1 MKKILQRIGLLA
13 VAVMLLWGWQGME
26 AKADENQFT
35 IDDSAMDLGSYDKGK
50 TKIVIEKMS
59 SEDAYYLDVYSKDGY
74 YFVNAPKVEVCYNN
88 KTMSQPSGDELRLD
102 GTYYRYCIGKA
113 SEYTENAYEVKIS
126 GGNPQQ
132 ITYIKSINIEITSPV
147 AGEVL
152 PTNWTSP
159 TEGVRLYLR
168 WMKDGKMINGDVK
181 AGADTDYEATLQ
193 LFPLKGYRFDT
204 KAILVLPNKYNQ
216 MRVFDDGTL
225 INLSYS
231 LSSRDTQTSN
241 PDNTNPGNTNSEIT
255 SDSWKK
261 WTINTDKLENC
272 GIARNYGYSDELD
285 DKKAHLYLGV
295 YPEVGYTFVEEP
307 KVTWNGNPLQLLTD
321 HAYNSEWH
329 NYLLDDNGS
338 GIIVVEA
345 KAVKKETN
353 APETSAPASNDDS
366 SEEPY
371 KIINGAKGTWNG
383 STTEGLTIRGD
394 GDFAKFAGVRVD
406 GNWIPS
412 AHYEAKAGSTI
423 VTLKPSYLASLS
435 EGEHTVDIMWIDD
448 SASTTFTVA
457 ANTAAA
463 QPELDSVPK
472 TGEGV
477 MGWMPEILLL
487 VGAGLVTF
495 GGLLRR
501 RSKIHL

>member
-1 MKKILQRIGLLA
+1 MQMKKILQRIGLLA
-13 VAVMLLWGWQGME
+13 MAGMLLWGWQGMN
-26 AKADENQFT
+26 AKAADANKFT
-35 IDDSAMDLGSYDKGK
+35 IDDSVMDLGSYDKGK
-50 TKIVIEKMS
+50 TKIVIEEMS
-59 SEDAYYLDVYSKDGY
+59 GEEVYYLDVYSKDGY
-74 YFVNAPKVEVCYNN
+74 YFVDAPEVEVCHNN
-88 KTMSQPSGDELRLD
+88 NASMSHPSGYDQLTD
-102 GTYYRYCIGKA
+102 GTYYRYCIGKVL
-113 SEYTENAYEVKIS
+113 EYTENAYKVKIS

-159 TEGVRLYLR
+159 TKGVRLYLF
-168 WMKDGKMINGDVK
+168 WTKDGKMMNRDVK
-181 AGADTDYEATLQ
+181 AGADTDYKAILQ

-204 KAILVLPNKYNQ
+204 NAIQIFPNNYNEIKSC
-216 MRVFDDGTL
+216 DSTN
-225 INLSYS
+225 INLTYS
-231 LSSRDTQTSN
+231 LSSRDAQTSN

-261 WTINTDKLENC
+261 WTINTDKVENC
-272 GIARNYGYSDELD
+272 GISRGYGYSDELD
-285 DKKAHLYLGV
+285 DKKTHLYLGV
-295 YPEVGYTFVEEP
+295 YPEDGYTFVEEP

-321 HAYNSEWH
+321 HAFNSEWH
-329 NYLLDDNGS
+329 DYLLDDNGS

-353 APETSAPASNDDS
+353 APASNDDS

-371 KIINGAKGTWNG
+371 KIINGAKSIWNG

-394 GDFAKFAGVRVD
+394 GDFDKFAGVRVD

-412 AHYEAKAGSTI
+412 AHYEAKSGSTI

-477 MGWMPEILLL
+477 MGWMPEALLL
-487 VGAGLVTF
+487 AAAGLTAM
-495 GGLLRR
+495 GALRLKR
-501 RSKIHL
+501 AK

>member
-13 VAVMLLWGWQGME
+13 MAGMLLWGWQGMN
-26 AKADENQFT
+26 AKAADANKFT
-35 IDDSAMDLGSYDKGK
+35 IDDSVMDLGSYDKGK
-50 TKIVIEKMS
+50 TKIVIEEMS
-59 SEDAYYLDVYSKDGY
+59 GEEVYYLDVYSKDGY
-74 YFVNAPKVEVCYNN
+74 YFVDAPEVEVCHNN
-88 KTMSQPSGDELRLD
+88 NASMSHPSGYDQLTD
-102 GTYYRYCIGKA
+102 GNYYRYCIGKVL
-113 SEYTENAYEVKIS
+113 EYTENAYKVKIS

-159 TEGVRLYLR
+159 TKGVRLYLF
-168 WMKDGKMINGDVK
+168 WTKDSNMINGDVK

-204 KAILVLPNKYNQ
+204 NAIQIFPNKYNWSKI
-216 MRVFDDGTL
+216 FDSTHIYL
-225 INLSYS
+225 VYS
-231 LSSRDTQTSN
+231 LSTREAQPSN

-255 SDSWKK
+255 SDSWEK
-261 WTINTDKLENC
+261 
-272 GIARNYGYSDELD
+272 
-285 DKKAHLYLGV
+285 
-295 YPEVGYTFVEEP
+295 
-307 KVTWNGNPLQLLTD
+307 
-321 HAYNSEWH
+321 
-329 NYLLDDNGS
+329 
-338 GIIVVEA
+338 
-345 KAVKKETN
+345 KKETN

-412 AHYEAKAGSTI
+412 VHYEAKSGSTI
-423 VTLKPSYLASLS
+423 VTLKPSYLASLA

-487 VGAGLVTF
+487 VAAGLTIM
-495 GGLLRR
+495 GALRL
-501 RSKIHL
+501 KKAK

>member
-13 VAVMLLWGWQGME
+13 MAGMLLWGWQGMN
-26 AKADENQFT
+26 AKAADANKFT
-35 IDDSAMDLGSYDKGK
+35 IDDSVMDLGSYDKGK
-50 TKIVIEKMS
+50 TKIVIEEMS
-59 SEDAYYLDVYSKDGY
+59 GEEVYYLDVYSKDGY
-74 YFVNAPKVEVCYNN
+74 YFVDAPEVEVCHNN
-88 KTMSQPSGDELRLD
+88 NASMSHPSGYDQLTD
-102 GTYYRYCIGKA
+102 GTYYRYCIGKVL
-113 SEYTENAYEVKIS
+113 EYTENAYKVKIS

-159 TEGVRLYLR
+159 TKGVRLYLF
-168 WMKDGKMINGDVK
+168 WTKDGKMMNRDVK
-181 AGADTDYEATLQ
+181 AGADTDYKAILQ

-204 KAILVLPNKYNQ
+204 NAIQIFPNNYNEIKSC
-216 MRVFDDGTL
+216 DSTN
-225 INLSYS
+225 INLTYS
-231 LSSRDTQTSN
+231 LSSRDAQTSN

-261 WTINTDKLENC
+261 WTINTDKVENC
-272 GIARNYGYSDELD
+272 GISRGYGYSDELD
-285 DKKAHLYLGV
+285 DKKTHLYLGV
-295 YPEVGYTFVEEP
+295 YPEDGYTFVEEP

-321 HAYNSEWH
+321 HAFNSEWH
-329 NYLLDDNGS
+329 DYLLDDNGS

-353 APETSAPASNDDS
+353 APASNDDS

-371 KIINGAKGTWNG
+371 KIINGAKSIWNG

-412 AHYEAKAGSTI
+412 AHYEAKSGSTI

-477 MGWMPEILLL
+477 MGWMPEALLL
-487 VGAGLVTF
+487 AAAGLTAM
-495 GGLLRR
+495 GALRLKR
-501 RSKIHL
+501 AK

>member
-13 VAVMLLWGWQGME
+13 MAGMLLWGWQGME
-26 AKADENQFT
+26 AKAEDDIFTFKYSCHIDGTKSHVDKDE
-35 IDDSAMDLGSYDKGK
+35 DGK
-50 TKIVIEKMS
+50 K
-59 SEDAYYLDVYSKDGY
+59 YYLYLYPEDGY
-74 YFVNAPKVEVCYNN
+74 AFTQAPSVSLYDETDKVPGDSFTKEQGNDNICYTYFILAD
-88 KTMSQPSGDELRLD
+88 S
-102 GTYYRYCIGKA
+102 
-113 SEYTENAYEVKIS
+113 
-126 GGNPQQ
+126 
-132 ITYIKSINIEITSPV
+132 IKPNHVYSINIGKNGMTIITKTRITPTAPV
-147 AGEVL
+147 IGQTLPSKWDINTTGVL
-152 PTNWTSP
+152 ENSLEWMSDGQDVTGFVAEPNKTYSANITLS
-159 TEGVRLYLR
+159 TE
-168 WMKDGKMINGDVK
+168 
-181 AGADTDYEATLQ
+181 TDYE
-193 LFPLKGYRFDT
+193 FR
-204 KAILVLPNKYNQ
+204 YNVTIDPKCVTHDMNNDRSFTFVYEFKTGDAQ
-216 MRVFDDGTL
+216 P
-225 INLSYS
+225 S
-231 LSSRDTQTSN
+231 
-241 PDNTNPGNTNSEIT
+241 NPGNTNSEIT
-255 SDSWKK
+255 SDSWKN
-261 WTINTDKLENC
+261 WIINTDKVEHC
-272 GIARNYGYSDELD
+272 GISRGYGYLDELD
-285 DKKAHLYLGV
+285 DKKTHLHLGV
-295 YPEVGYTFVEEP
+295 YPEDGYTFVEEP

-321 HAYNSEWH
+321 HAFNSEWH
-329 NYLLDDNGS
+329 DYLLDDNGS
-338 GIIVVEA
+338 GTIVVEA

-412 AHYEAKAGSTI
+412 VHYEAKSGSTI

-477 MGWMPEILLL
+477 MGWMPEALLL
-487 VGAGLVTF
+487 AAAGLVTF

-501 RSKIHL
+501 HSKIHL